1 MLPKERDHRLQQ
13 LIAPSHDV
21 SVEVLPVVVIPP
33 VENHLSDTEEVTE
46 LVQRRQALLTLRHDE
61 LVRYLETGPVAA
73 STRTARLPYEADREA
88 SFSVY
93 ETDHPTSEL
102 DQPFLL
108 VFRTRHVVTLDSFAR
123 RLTSPRDLPAPGRRQ
138 PLYVVFRLRRD
149 LCFW

>member
-108 VFRTRHVVTLDSFAR
+108 VFRTRHVVTLDILSDGSSSA
-123 RLTSPRDLPAPGRRQ
+123 
-138 PLYVVFRLRRD
+138 
-149 LCFW
+149 